1 MSSLILVP
9 FCFYLKHS
17 SPHTLINIMPHSPP
31 SPRNLSRVPL
41 SLQGARSSPHDRLR
55 PLLLYFMITRYSP
68 PLPSVTGFGSPSSNE
83 ENNGK
88 VHLPLGILPTRR
100 TPLPTPLLQTLPV
113 PPSSSTLQWKVSG
126 STLVGSNQ
134 STSATRPLSNPSA
147 MPAQIFFSSPRRR
160 AQPPTNGCLFLFIR
174 LHLLLASTSPHR
186 RYLQT
191 PPRDATVS
199 PFDIA
204 QYFIFRQVEVWFLAR
219 PLVIPLLLCSSGPLN
234 SRLGLTR
241 THGMVSSSTIVFV
254 PYNFSTR
261 HWGSLGSL
269 AFS

>member
-41 SLQGARSSPHDRLR
+41 SLQGARSSLHDRLR

-100 TPLPTPLLQTLPV
+100 TPYLLPSYKPCLFPLLPLPSNGKSAAQLSWGRTNPH
-113 PPSSSTLQWKVSG
+113 PPPDRFLIPLQCPRKYFFLHRG
-126 STLVGSNQ
+126 AEPN
-134 STSATRPLSNPSA
+134 
-147 MPAQIFFSSPRRR
+147 AQRMVVCFFSFVSAYSLPLRH
-160 AQPPTNGCLFLFIR
+160 PT
-174 LHLLLASTSPHR
+174 
-186 RYLQT
+186 
-191 PPRDATVS
+191 VV
-199 PFDIA
+199 
-204 QYFIFRQVEVWFLAR
+204 IFKH
-219 PLVIPLLLCSSGPLN
+219 PLVMPRCPPLTSLN
-234 SRLGLTR
+234 TSF
-241 THGMVSSSTIVFV
+241 FV
-254 PYNFSTR
+254 KLRF
-261 HWGSLGSL
+261 GS
-269 AFS
+269 

>member
-41 SLQGARSSPHDRLR
+41 SLQGARSSLHDRLR

-147 MPAQIFFSSPRRR
+147 CPRKYFFLHRGAEPNAQRMVVCFFSFVSAYSLPLRH
-160 AQPPTNGCLFLFIR
+160 PT
-174 LHLLLASTSPHR
+174 
-186 RYLQT
+186 
-191 PPRDATVS
+191 VV
-199 PFDIA
+199 
-204 QYFIFRQVEVWFLAR
+204 IFKH
-219 PLVIPLLLCSSGPLN
+219 PLVMPRCPPLTSLN
-234 SRLGLTR
+234 TSF
-241 THGMVSSSTIVFV
+241 FV
-254 PYNFSTR
+254 KLRF
-261 HWGSLGSL
+261 GS
-269 AFS
+269 